1 MDDGAAYASSPSPTR
16 AAREPFRADGV
27 EEHFLDGRAST
38 TTSMVEALSRS
49 LSVVVLANVAT
60 VAEHGDRPEVYALR
74 TRAIVVSTAEF
85 AEREKL
91 RASGLLDEMMAGDQH
106 DPDRVRMPIAETCSA
121 EDQAICDRLLVRA
134 VARLRALGCAPE
146 DAALLSAWLGP
157 CLETPSLVAPA
168 AAAWSPGE
176 PALNLYRPGGAFGS
190 HQDEQA
196 LTVLV
201 PLTDRNGDFEGGG
214 TAFFGLADDGA
225 SLAAEP
231 SFVLAPTMGS
241 AVLWGGQVH
250 HAAVSVAAGLRIVF
264 VGSFSPAAAT
274 DDGGAPPAAPM
285 ETDDGDGDE
294 AAAAEAKEETDEAA
308 AAALVGQ
315 TVRVVGLAGR
325 PELNGRV
332 GVVRRF
338 VAARGRLAVEVEGE
352 ATLALR
358 AENVEVAPPPAN
370 DGDEEEFPPDVD

>member
-134 VARLRALGCAPE
+134 VARLRALGGAPE

-157 CLETPSLVAPA
+157 CLPAPSLVAPA

-201 PLTDRNGDFEGGG
+201 PLTDRNGDFEGSG

-274 DDGGAPPAAPM
+274 DDG
-285 ETDDGDGDE
+285 DDE
-294 AAAAEAKEETDEAA
+294 AAAAADVKEETDEA

-332 GVVRRF
+332 GIVRRF
-338 VAARGRLAVEVEGE
+338 VAPRGRLAVEVAGE

>member
-1 MDDGAAYASSPSPTR
+1 
-16 AAREPFRADGV
+16 
-27 EEHFLDGRAST
+27 
-38 TTSMVEALSRS
+38 
-49 LSVVVLANVAT
+49 
-60 VAEHGDRPEVYALR
+60 
-74 TRAIVVSTAEF
+74 
-85 AEREKL
+85 
-91 RASGLLDEMMAGDQH
+91 
-106 DPDRVRMPIAETCSA
+106 
-121 EDQAICDRLLVRA
+121 
-134 VARLRALGCAPE
+134 
-146 DAALLSAWLGP
+146 
-157 CLETPSLVAPA
+157 
-168 AAAWSPGE
+168 
-176 PALNLYRPGGAFGS
+176 
-190 HQDEQA
+190 
-196 LTVLV
+196 VLV
-201 PLTDRNGDFEGGG
+201 PLTDRNGDFEGSG

-285 ETDDGDGDE
+285 ETDDGDDE
-294 AAAAEAKEETDEAA
+294 AAAAADVKDEA

-332 GVVRRF
+332 GIVRRF
-338 VAARGRLAVEVEGE
+338 VAARGRLAVEVAGE

-370 DGDEEEFPPDVD
+370 DGGEEEFPPDVD

>member
-134 VARLRALGCAPE
+134 VARLR
-146 DAALLSAWLGP
+146 
-157 CLETPSLVAPA
+157 LVSQLVRPA
-168 AAAWSPGE
+168 VVSF
-176 PALNLYRPGGAFGS
+176 LDVMLY
-190 HQDEQA
+190 HQD
-196 LTVLV
+196 
-201 PLTDRNGDFEGGG
+201 
-214 TAFFGLADDGA
+214 
-225 SLAAEP
+225 
-231 SFVLAPTMGS
+231 
-241 AVLWGGQVH
+241 
-250 HAAVSVAAGLRIVF
+250 
-264 VGSFSPAAAT
+264 
-274 DDGGAPPAAPM
+274 
-285 ETDDGDGDE
+285 
-294 AAAAEAKEETDEAA
+294 
-308 AAALVGQ
+308 
-315 TVRVVGLAGR
+315 
-325 PELNGRV
+325 
-332 GVVRRF
+332 GVVRF
-338 VAARGRLAVEVEGE
+338 AEVEVGPQAVGKTLGELEGE
-352 ATLALR
+352 RSRAAAVGCGPADGRTARACLFCGDVGQQGVPRPFSNPLLDCGTHHELAHVTSAKATLLKAKSAVHSGFESALDS
-358 AENVEVAPPPAN
+358 P
-370 DGDEEEFPPDVD
+370 